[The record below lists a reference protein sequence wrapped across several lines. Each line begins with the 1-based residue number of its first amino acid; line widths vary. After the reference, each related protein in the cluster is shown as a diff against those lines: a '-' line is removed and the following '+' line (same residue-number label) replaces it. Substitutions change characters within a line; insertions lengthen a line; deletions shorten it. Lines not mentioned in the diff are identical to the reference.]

1 MRTQLPN
8 YPYPSTQT
16 RYGVSLSTSGET
28 ISWKNRYAGR
38 GAGKW
43 YLVHGYLAAEVSNDT
58 TATRGRSKP
67 PQLTYGV
74 LCTMYLR

>member
-43 YLVHGYLAAEVSNDT
+43 YLVHGYPGSRSFQRHNRDKGPQQAPAASP
-58 TATRGRSKP
+58 RS
-67 PQLTYGV
+67 
-74 LCTMYLR
+74 